1 MNCLISMLIYTI
13 SRRSF
18 EYQKH
23 VTVFNSPI
31 STDSMPEKNNDK
43 ISGQIPEIP
52 QIPFVSDQIIRHE
65 HLIYGSRIFMTRGW

>member
-1 MNCLISMLIYTI
+1 MNCLISILIYTI

-52 QIPFVSDQIIRHE
+52 QIPFAFKFECNQLNDNAVDFGKR
-65 HLIYGSRIFMTRGW
+65 